1 MDKKIILELLTQN
14 VEKNKTKYSQ
24 EDLDLLDAIKETI
37 IELEVA
43 RSMFNTV
50 SDPQLINLAMYAED
64 LAKTRY
70 DYLINM
76 AKKRELKCINWI

>member
-76 AKKRELKCINWI
+76 AKKRELKCIN